1 MLLVHPAHA
10 HLCPGLEE
18 LLPRLGVELAL
29 VVYPATGPFKPQ
41 ALLGIYSVL
50 SLGTDAKQ
58 REEMTVSLRSS
69 LDQVAVEA
77 PTLNVRGLLLRGERL
92 GDKKPENPRFGRL
105 DYLAAP
111 AGGPFWFH
119 DFPELLSILLEELA
133 G

>member
-1 MLLVHPAHA
+1 MFLVHPAHA

-29 VVYPATGPFKPQ
+29 VVYPATGPLKPE
-41 ALLGIYSVL
+41 ALLCIFSVL
-50 SLGTDAKQ
+50 SLGTDTKQ
-58 REEMTVSLRSS
+58 RDEMAVSLQSS
-69 LDQVAVEA
+69 LDQVAHEA
-77 PTLNVRGLLLRGERL
+77 PSLKVSGLLLRGEWLDDTRP
-92 GDKKPENPRFGRL
+92 KNPRYGRL

-119 DFPELLSILLEELA
+119 DFPDLLNILLEELA